1 MIVMKNLLIRLLITT
16 ILIVVLSHFLPGI
29 HVDTIKAALIV
40 AVVLGLLNT
49 FLKPILVFFTLPI
62 TFFTLGLFLL
72 VINAGMVLLADY
84 LIDEFRIDSFVNAF
98 VFSIVLSLSQ
108 WFLNLFVKD

>member
-1 MIVMKNLLIRLLITT
+1 MKNMLIRLLITT
-16 ILIVVLSHFLPGI
+16 VLIVVLAHFLPGI

-49 FLKPILVFFTLPI
+49 FLKPVLVFFTLPI
-62 TFFTLGLFLL
+62 TVFTLGLFLL
-72 VINAGMVLLADY
+72 VINVGMVLLADY
-84 LIDEFRIDSFVNAF
+84 LIDEFRIDSIVNAF
-98 VFSIVLSLSQ
+98 VFSVVLSLSQ

>member
-1 MIVMKNLLIRLLITT
+1 MNLLKKLLIST
-16 ILIVVLSHFLPGI
+16 IVVLLLSYFLKPGVQ
-29 HVDTIKAALIV
+29 VDGIITALIV

-72 VINAGMVLLADY
+72 VINTVMVYVCDFLVDGFDVNSFFTAMVFSVLL
-84 LIDEFRIDSFVNAF
+84 SV
-98 VFSIVLSLSQ
+98 SQ
-108 WFLNLFVKD
+108 WILYKFIKD

>member
-1 MIVMKNLLIRLLITT
+1 MKNLLIRLLITT

-98 VFSIVLSLSQ
+98 VFSVVLSLSQ

>member
-1 MIVMKNLLIRLLITT
+1 MKNLLIRLLITT

>member
-1 MIVMKNLLIRLLITT
+1 MKNLLIRLLLTT
-16 ILIVVLSHFLPGI
+16 ILVVVLSHFLPGI
-29 HVDTIKAALIV
+29 HVETIKAALIV

-49 FLKPILVFFTLPI
+49 FLKPILIFFTLPI
-62 TFFTLGLFLL
+62 TIFTLGLFLL
-72 VINAGMVLLADY
+72 VINAAMVLLADY

-98 VFSIVLSLSQ
+98 VFSVVLSLSQ

>member
-1 MIVMKNLLIRLLITT
+1 MKNLLIRLLITT
-16 ILIVVLSHFLPGI
+16 ILIVVLANFLPGI

-62 TFFTLGLFLL
+62 TLLTLGLFLL
-72 VINAGMVLLADY
+72 VINTGMVLLADY
-84 LIDEFRIDSFVNAF
+84 LIDEFTVDTFVNAF
-98 VFSIVLSLSQ
+98 VFSVVLSLSQ

>member
-1 MIVMKNLLIRLLITT
+1 MKNLLIKLLITT
-16 ILIVVLSHFLPGI
+16 VLIVVLAHFLPGI

-62 TFFTLGLFLL
+62 TLFTLGLFLL
-72 VINAGMVLLADY
+72 VINAGMVLLTDY
-84 LIDEFRIDSFVNAF
+84 FIDEFHVDTFINAL
-98 VFSIVLSLSQ
+98 VFSVVLSLSQ